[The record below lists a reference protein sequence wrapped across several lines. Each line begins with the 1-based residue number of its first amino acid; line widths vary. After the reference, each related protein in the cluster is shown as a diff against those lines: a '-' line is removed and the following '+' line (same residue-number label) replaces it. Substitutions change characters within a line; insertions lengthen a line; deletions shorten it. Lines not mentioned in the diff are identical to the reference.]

1 MPLSLFWFGQG
12 PPEQKGHQPSRGAQL
27 GWLARIGLAAI
38 TLKLCLQLYLDILIG
53 RAQIDL
59 PAWSKTLRQ
68 SGLSVLPALTLI
80 AAAAGVILGHQAAQ
94 LLDEIDLPRLILVP
108 IIYAVPMELI
118 PLLVGI
124 LVAGRA
130 GVALAARQAT
140 LVASGQVDGLLVSG
154 LNPIQ
159 FTTGSVLPAMLA
171 MSFAL
176 SVWGNLVILSTTL
189 LWLSVV
195 ADVPLYLFDNA
206 LRQALSPG
214 DLLEAL
220 GKPLIFAVVIAL
232 IATANGIAAGRD
244 AAGVSRA
251 ATETMIGAVTSILL
265 IDLAFVLAPGA

>member
-1 MPLSLFWFGQG
+1 MARGLFVFGQE
-12 PPEQKGHQPSRGAQL
+12 PPDRYQHQRARSARLSG
-27 GWLARIGLAAI
+27 LARIGLAAV
-38 TLKLCLQLYLDILIG
+38 TLKLCVQLYLDILFG
-53 RAQIDL
+53 RAQVDL
-59 PAWSKTLRQ
+59 PALAATLRQ

-80 AAAAGVILGHQAAQ
+80 AVATGVILGHQSAQ
-94 LLDEIDLPRLILVP
+94 LLAEIDLPRLILVP
-108 IIYAVPMELI
+108 IIYAVTMELI

-140 LVASGQVDGLLVSG
+140 LVATGQVDGLLVSG

-159 FTTGSVLPAMLA
+159 FTTGSALPAMLA

-176 SVWGNLVILSTTL
+176 SVWGNLVVLSTTL
-189 LWLSVV
+189 LWLSLV

-214 DLLEAL
+214 DLIEAL

-232 IATANGIAAGRD
+232 IATTNGIAAGRD
-244 AAGVSRA
+244 VAGVSRA

-265 IDLAFVLAPGA
+265 IDLAFVLAPLP

>member
-1 MPLSLFWFGQG
+1 MARGLFVFGQR
-12 PPEQKGHQPSRGAQL
+12 PPDRYQHRRARSARLSG
-27 GWLARIGLAAI
+27 LARIGLAAV
-38 TLKLCLQLYLDILIG
+38 TLKLCVQLYLDILFG
-53 RAQIDL
+53 RAQVDL
-59 PAWSKTLRQ
+59 PALAATLRQ

-80 AAAAGVILGHQAAQ
+80 AVATGVILGHQSAQ
-94 LLDEIDLPRLILVP
+94 LLAEIDLPRLILVP
-108 IIYAVPMELI
+108 IIYAVTMELI

-140 LVASGQVDGLLVSG
+140 LVATGQVDGLLVSG

-159 FTTGSVLPAMLA
+159 FTTGSALPAMLA

-176 SVWGNLVILSTTL
+176 SVWGNLVVLSTTL
-189 LWLSVV
+189 LWLSLV

-214 DLLEAL
+214 DLIEAL

-232 IATANGIAAGRD
+232 IATTNGIAAGRD
-244 AAGVSRA
+244 VAGVSRA

-265 IDLAFVLAPGA
+265 IDLAFVLAPLP

>member
-1 MPLSLFWFGQG
+1 MARGLFVFVQEPPGGRPHQRARDTRLS
-12 PPEQKGHQPSRGAQL
+12 
-27 GWLARIGLAAI
+27 WLERIGLAAV
-38 TLKLCLQLYLDILIG
+38 TLKLCLQLYVDILVG
-53 RAQIDL
+53 RAQMDL
-59 PAWSKTLRQ
+59 PALAGALRQ

-80 AAAAGVILGHQAAQ
+80 AVAAGVILGHQASQ
-94 LLDEIDLPRLILVP
+94 LLAEINLPRLILVP
-108 IIYAVPMELI
+108 ILYGVAMELI

-140 LVASGQVDGLLVSG
+140 LVATGQVDGLLVSG

-159 FTTGSVLPAMLA
+159 FTTGSALPAMLA

-176 SVWGNLVILSTTL
+176 SVWGNLVVLSTTL
-189 LWLSVV
+189 LWLSLV
-195 ADVPLYLFDNA
+195 ADVPLYLFNDA
-206 LRQALSPG
+206 LRQALSPR

-232 IATANGIAAGRD
+232 IATTNGVAAGRD
-244 AAGVSRA
+244 VAGVSRA

-265 IDLAFVLAPGA
+265 IDLAFVLAPLP

>member
-1 MPLSLFWFGQG
+1 MARGLFVFGQE
-12 PPEQKGHQPSRGAQL
+12 PPDRYQHQRARGARL
-27 GWLARIGLAAI
+27 SGLARIGLAAV
-38 TLKLCLQLYLDILIG
+38 TLKLCVQLYLDILFG
-53 RAQIDL
+53 RAQVDL
-59 PAWSKTLRQ
+59 PALAATLRQ

-80 AAAAGVILGHQAAQ
+80 AVATGVILGHQSAQ
-94 LLDEIDLPRLILVP
+94 LLAEIDLPRLILVP
-108 IIYAVPMELI
+108 IIYAVTMELI

-140 LVASGQVDGLLVSG
+140 LVATGQVDGLLVSG

-159 FTTGSVLPAMLA
+159 FTTGSALPAMLA

-176 SVWGNLVILSTTL
+176 SVWGNLVVLSTTL
-189 LWLSVV
+189 LWLSLV

-214 DLLEAL
+214 DLIEAL

-232 IATANGIAAGRD
+232 IATTNGIAAGRD
-244 AAGVSRA
+244 VAGVSRA

-265 IDLAFVLAPGA
+265 IDLAFVLAPLP